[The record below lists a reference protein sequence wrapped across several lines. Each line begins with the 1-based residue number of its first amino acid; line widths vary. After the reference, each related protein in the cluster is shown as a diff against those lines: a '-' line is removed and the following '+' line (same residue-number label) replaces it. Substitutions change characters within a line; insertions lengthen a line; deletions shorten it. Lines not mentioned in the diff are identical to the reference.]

1 MKEYVEAEAYA
12 TANMVE
18 VAGKSAA
25 FALDMKTTASASLR
39 EDGKIIAKDAT
50 AKEVVEKVLALL
62 GYSCGVEVTL
72 KTEIPK
78 NKGFGEDAAAAVA
91 TALAVSGAVA
101 KKFGTINE
109 LKIDIHTRDQFMI
122 IEEKLFNKKKLVDL
136 CSEGMR
142 ADRVYASFYGGF
154 AISENGRILRH
165 GEMEM
170 ASMVIL
176 APKKVEKLG
185 EDDMMVLGDELD
197 IIFQQAL
204 SGNLNTAMNMNATLL
219 AKKMALKMLKAGA
232 MAVSAAKEGGL
243 VAINR
248 DEKKAEEI
256 ADALKLDGSIITKKA
271 SNSHAKI
278 IINPKRIYKINE
290 FMALKGDQPYD
301 WI

>member
-12 TANMVE
+12 TASMVE
-18 VAGKSAA
+18 VAEKSAA
-25 FALDMKTTASASLR
+25 FALDLKTTASASLR
-39 EDGKIIAKDAT
+39 EDGKIISKDAT
-50 AKEVVEKVLALL
+50 AKEVAEKVLALL

-78 NKGFGEDAAAAVA
+78 NRGFGECESAAVA

-101 KKFGTINE
+101 KKFGTVNE
-109 LKIDIHTRDQFMI
+109 LKIDIHTRDQFMV
-122 IEEKLFNKKKLVDL
+122 IEEKLFNKKRLIDL
-136 CSEGMR
+136 CSEGAR

-154 AISENGRILRH
+154 AVSENGRILRH

-170 ASMVIL
+170 AYMVIL
-176 APKKVEKLG
+176 APKKVEKLS
-185 EDDMMVLGDELD
+185 EDDLIVLGDEFD
-197 IIFQQAL
+197 IIFSQAL
-204 SGNLNTAMNMNATLL
+204 AGNLNTAMNMNATLL
-219 AKKMALKMLKAGA
+219 SRKTALAALKAGA

-256 ADALKLDGSIITKKA
+256 AGALKPHGSTITKKA
-271 SNSHAKI
+271 ANVHAKI